1 MFAAHPG
8 EAFSAADPPIQF
20 FSSLRFHHEGHRR
33 RFGPGS
39 GDASGTLVATGE
51 INVRKRFVALLLLSE
66 LTGAA
71 FAQQAPPLLLH
82 AATCLASKKQLP
94 TGANASLSIGGW
106 TDTKA
111 YPGKKVLYL
120 VATTGSNHSAGQ
132 VYSIFYSEYR
142 HHQMFDIQNGTTFV
156 QSNDGKGTI
165 NYVVPPIGLADA
177 EPSFS
182 AAIQQLNSQPRYLV
196 TGAEISGPMK
206 HTTCKS
212 YVDNDQP

>member
-1 MFAAHPG
+1 MVPC
-8 EAFSAADPPIQF
+8 
-20 FSSLRFHHEGHRR
+20 R
-33 RFGPGS
+33 RFGSLTDSP
-39 GDASGTLVATGE
+39 SGTLVATGE
-51 INVRKRFVALLLLSE
+51 INVRKNLVALLLLSG

-71 FAQQAPPLLLH
+71 CAQQAPPLLLH

-94 TGANASLSIGGW
+94 ATPTSSLSVGTW
-106 TDTKA
+106 TDTKT

-142 HHQMFDIQNGTTFV
+142 HHPLFDIQNGTTFV
-156 QSNDGKGTI
+156 QSTDGKGTI
-165 NYVVPPIGLADA
+165 NYVVPPIGLTDA
-177 EPSFS
+177 EGSFT
-182 AAIQQLNSQPRYLV
+182 AAIQQLNSQPRYTV
-196 TGAEISGPMK
+196 TGAEISGPMR

>member
-1 MFAAHPG
+1 M
-8 EAFSAADPPIQF
+8 
-20 FSSLRFHHEGHRR
+20 
-33 RFGPGS
+33 
-39 GDASGTLVATGE
+39 
-51 INVRKRFVALLLLSE
+51 RKNFVALLLLTG

-94 TGANASLSIGGW
+94 ASANASLSVGGW

-111 YPGKKVLYL
+111 YPGKKILYL

-132 VYSIFYSEYR
+132 LYSIFYTQHGQR
-142 HHQMFDIQNGTTFV
+142 MLFDIQNGTTFV
-156 QSNDGKGTI
+156 ESTDGKGTI
-165 NYVVPPIGLADA
+165 NYVVPPIGLYDA
-177 EPSFS
+177 EPAFT
-182 AAIQQLNSQPRYLV
+182 AAIQQLNSQPRYTV
-196 TGAEISGPMK
+196 TGAEISGKMT